1 MLFRKF
7 ANEMPE
13 AGRLVFWIAADPARG
28 EAVPMDQIKD
38 SETVLE
44 DANDAWVYTGIG
56 VVEETGLNRA
66 FYSVTRTGREQIDA
80 FASTIIAESGAWVY
94 LTDLVRAAPL
104 DEGFAFY
111 VLEGSAAE
119 WVSEVGFG
127 LRFEVGE

>member
-28 EAVPMDQIKD
+28 EAVPIDLIPAGV
-38 SETVLE
+38 SIEN
-44 DANDAWVYTGIG
+44 ANDAWVYTGIG
-56 VVEETGLNRA
+56 VIEETGLNRA

-80 FASTIIAESGAWVY
+80 FASAIIAESGAWVY
-94 LTDLVRAAPL
+94 LTDLVRAAPIN
-104 DEGFAFY
+104 EGFAFY
-111 VLEGSAAE
+111 VLDGSAAE

-127 LRFEVGE
+127 LRFVVVE